1 MGEENKR
8 KRKALWCAV
17 IVILL
22 VAAGMGGFFCIH
34 ELLRVRPAF
43 STAVYELGDRI
54 SRDPGDYLQ
63 GPEKRVEQGM
73 VDLSQVNR
81 YMAGTY
87 QAVATCGGKEYQY
100 EIVVRDTVAPV
111 ITPREEKVCLAID
124 REYSAEDLVKSVE
137 DADPRTVLY
146 FQDFGPEQTTLSYH
160 VSGSFVCTL
169 TAEDSSG
176 NTASLH
182 VPVTVDAAP
191 TISGVRNIYMALGS
205 QVDYLEQVIAEDE
218 RDGSLTEKIT
228 VDDSEVQ
235 LTREGSYRLS
245 YRVENRLG
253 IDTVSY
259 ADVVVTSEEDLQ
271 ELIGSRQVSRTTDR
285 VIGAI
290 NPYDAGASDYES
302 IDDTMEYIKPA
313 LVQLYFS
320 DGDGYSAGS
329 GFLMEITEDT
339 VYICTN
345 RHVVEVYDEWDVYF
359 FDGTIVRGKTL
370 GYSDDYDV
378 GVATVAVS
386 DVPEELLQQLM
397 TIHIDR
403 DYWNGLNDQRI
414 DVGLERV
421 NRQGGI
427 LHISTGTLLKVK
439 QFFIW
444 YDQKDHT
451 EVTLKLEHGDSGSA
465 VLDGYGNL
473 IGMAYAYSSS
483 PRRYWCIPLD
493 GILAD
498 YEEITGRSVY
508 VY

>member
-1 MGEENKR
+1 MGEENER
-8 KRKALWCAV
+8 KRK
-17 IVILL
+17 ILL
-22 VAAGMGGFFCIH
+22 HAAVVVLLAAAGTGVFFCIH
-34 ELLRVRPAF
+34 EMFRVRPAF
-43 STAVYELGDRI
+43 SSAVYELGDNI
-54 SRDPGDYLQ
+54 SRDPADYLQ
-63 GPEKRVEQGM
+63 GPEKSVVQGEI
-73 VDLSQVNR
+73 DLSQVDR
-81 YMAGTY
+81 YKAGSY
-87 QAVATCGGKEYQY
+87 QVSATCGENEYQY
-100 EIVVRDTVAPV
+100 EIVIQDTVAPV
-111 ITPREEKVCLAID
+111 ITPRAERVCLAMD
-124 REYSAEDLVKSVE
+124 REYSAEELVQSVE

-146 FQDFGPEQTTLSYH
+146 FQDFGPKQTTVSYH
-160 VSGSFVCTL
+160 ISGSFVCTL

-176 NTASLH
+176 NTASVH

-191 TISGVRNIYMALGS
+191 IISGVRNIYVVLGS
-205 QVDYLEQVIAEDE
+205 QVDYLEQVVAQDE
-218 RDGSLTEKIT
+218 TDGNLTEKIA

-235 LTREGSYRLS
+235 LTREGTYRLS

-271 ELIGSRQVSRTTDR
+271 ELIGRRQVSRSTDR

-302 IDDTMEYIKPA
+302 IEDTLEYIKPA

-320 DGDGYSAGS
+320 DGVAYSAGS

-345 RHVVEVYDEWDVYF
+345 RHVAELFDEWDVYF
-359 FDGTIVRGKTL
+359 FDGTEVRGKAL

-378 GVATVAVS
+378 GVVTVAVS

-397 TIHIDR
+397 TIHIDG

-427 LHISTGTLLKVK
+427 LHVSTGTLLKVK
-439 QFFIW
+439 QYFAW

-493 GILAD
+493 GILTC